1 MKTTGI
7 RSFILYILTAA
18 FVVLPGLLPLEFFTQ
33 GGQWAMQ
40 PYNQHLVAGGQLT
53 WAGNITDRNGVTLV
67 GSENG
72 QRTYADDAGIRE
84 ATVHHRGRR
93 QRLYFHRYPAGVPA
107 PAGGL

>member
-18 FVVLPGLLPLEFFTQ
+18 FVFCLGFFLFEFFTQ

-67 GSENG
+67 GSEDG

-84 ATVHHRGRR
+84 ATVHTVGDANGYISTGIQLVYRP
-93 QRLYFHRYPAGVPA
+93 QLV
-107 PAGGL
+107 GL